1 MVAGQTP
8 LSAAHF
14 VKARKTALLVLV
26 ALAPA
31 IAGMVIALH
40 WPFSEAKVTQSLQE
54 DLPATVTFR
63 KFHSTFFPRP
73 GCVGEGLAFRRLGSS
88 PTRLPS

>member
-40 WPFSEAKVTQSLQE
+40 WPFSEAKVTQSLQGRSSCDRHFPE
-54 DLPATVTFR
+54 IPLY
-63 KFHSTFFPRP
+63 FFPSSR
-73 GCVGEGLAFRRLGSS
+73 LRR
-88 PTRLPS
+88 

>member
-1 MVAGQTP
+1 MK
-8 LSAAHF
+8 S
-14 VKARKTALLVLV
+14 RKTARLVLV

-54 DLPATVTFR
+54 DFPATVTFQ
-63 KFHSTFFPRP
+63 KFPSTFFPHPAALVRASLS
-73 GCVGEGLAFRRLGSS
+73 GGLAAP